1 MIKNINKNIFV
12 FSIVSI
18 LFGQSPDQVLND
30 GRAQL
35 ANGDYE
41 QAEVLFKKALGMDP
55 TFSPA
60 MLELARINLRF
71 GKMKNTQ
78 EFLRQAIDI
87 DPENQEYRD
96 EFDRINEINTLMSD
110 ASRYMSDSDF
120 DNAFESYRIVLE
132 KFPFFSEA
140 AFSKGLVRYREKKL
154 DEAVIHFKKALEINP
169 YHEKARTAMDNVTKK
184 AFNDGNRS
192 YKRGDLDG
200 AIESYQKVLDFDD
213 SFYQA
218 HYQIGVIEAKMGNR
232 DRAIEHYESSLSIN
246 PDFYKGWFA
255 LGLSKKSN
263 GDNMGAISAFNSAV
277 EVYPA
282 YDKAYGAMGE
292 IYFNE
297 KNYEKAIEVL
307 NTSVQVN
314 PNYSK
319 GYSTLGVV
327 YIEME
332 EWGNAVNNLVLAT
345 TYNEKDA
352 MSWYRLSSAYNKL
365 GDCENAQEAARNA
378 TDYKKNFGGAWV
390 ELGISV
396 WCNGKGNKIAA
407 VNALEKGRKDRSW
420 RKIAEYEM
428 DKIMNPQKYQD

>member
-110 ASRYMSDSDF
+110 ASRYMSNSDF

-218 HYQIGVIEAKMGNR
+218 HYQIGVIKAKMGDR

>member
-110 ASRYMSDSDF
+110 ASRYMSNSDF

-232 DRAIEHYESSLSIN
+232 SRAIEHYESSLSIN

>member
-87 DPENQEYRD
+87 DPKNQEYRD
-96 EFDRINEINTLMSD
+96 EFNRINEINTLMSD

-140 AFSKGLVRYREKKL
+140 AFSKGLVRYREKNL

-200 AIESYQKVLDFDD
+200 AIESYRKVLDFDD

-218 HYQIGVIEAKMGNR
+218 HYQIGVIKAKMGDR

>member
-18 LFGQSPDQVLND
+18 LFGQSPDRVLND
-30 GRAQL
+30 GKAQL
-35 ANGDYE
+35 ANGEYE

>member
-30 GRAQL
+30 GREQL

-140 AFSKGLVRYREKKL
+140 AFSKGLVRYREKNL
-154 DEAVIHFKKALEINP
+154 DEADIHFKKALEINP

-200 AIESYQKVLDFDD
+200 AIESYRKVLDFDD

>member
-1 MIKNINKNIFV
+1 MVNNLIKNIFIF
-12 FSIVSI
+12 SLVSL
-18 LFGQSPDQVLND
+18 LFGQSPDKVLND
-30 GRAQL
+30 GKEQL
-35 ANGDYE
+35 AKGDYE
-41 QAEVLFKKALGMDP
+41 QAEILFRKVLEMDP

-71 GKMKNTQ
+71 GKMKDTQ

-87 DPENQEYRD
+87 DPENQEYRG

-110 ASRYMSDSDF
+110 ASRYMGDSDF

-140 AFSKGLVRYREKKL
+140 SFSKGLVRYREKNL
-154 DEAVIHFKKALEINP
+154 DEAVAHFKKALEINP
-169 YHEKARTAMDNVTKK
+169 YHEKARTALGNVTKK
-184 AFNDGNRS
+184 SFNDGNRS

-200 AIESYQKVLDFDD
+200 ALDSYRKVLEYDEG
-213 SFYQA
+213 FYQA

-232 DRAIEHYESSLSIN
+232 DRAIDHYEASLEIN
-246 PDFYKGWFA
+246 PNFYKGWFA
-255 LGLSKKSN
+255 LGLSRKSN
-263 GDNMGAISAFNSAV
+263 GDNSGAISAFNSAV
-277 EVYPA
+277 DVYPA

-292 IYFNE
+292 IYLNE
-297 KNYEKAIEVL
+297 KNFEKAIEVL

-327 YIEME
+327 YIEIE

-352 MSWYRLSSAYNKL
+352 MSWYRLASAYNNL
-365 GDCENAQEAARNA
+365 GECVNAQEAARNS
-378 TDYKKNFGGAWV
+378 TEYKKNFGGAWI
-390 ELGISV
+390 ELGVST

-407 VNALEKGRKDRSW
+407 VNALEKARKDRSW

-428 DKIMNPQKYQD
+428 DKIMNPQKYQN

>member
-110 ASRYMSDSDF
+110 ASRYMSNSDF

-200 AIESYQKVLDFDD
+200 AIESYRKVLDFDD

-297 KNYEKAIEVL
+297 KN
-307 NTSVQVN
+307 S
-314 PNYSK
+314 YS
-319 GYSTLGVV
+319 
-327 YIEME
+327 
-332 EWGNAVNNLVLAT
+332 
-345 TYNEKDA
+345 
-352 MSWYRLSSAYNKL
+352 
-365 GDCENAQEAARNA
+365 
-378 TDYKKNFGGAWV
+378 
-390 ELGISV
+390 
-396 WCNGKGNKIAA
+396 
-407 VNALEKGRKDRSW
+407 
-420 RKIAEYEM
+420 
-428 DKIMNPQKYQD
+428 

>member
-1 MIKNINKNIFV
+1 MNNIFI
-12 FSIVSI
+12 FLIVSF
-18 LFGQSPDQVLND
+18 LSGQSPDQVLND
-30 GRAQL
+30 GKVQL
-35 ANGDYE
+35 NNGNYE
-41 QAEVLFKKALGMDP
+41 QAEILFKKALGMDP

-120 DNAFESYRIVLE
+120 YNAFESYRIVLE

-140 AFSKGLVRYREKKL
+140 AFSKGLVRYREKNL

-200 AIESYQKVLDFDD
+200 AIESYRKVLDFDD

-218 HYQIGVIEAKMGNR
+218 HYQIGVIKAKMGDR

>member
-1 MIKNINKNIFV
+1 MVNNLIKNIFIF
-12 FSIVSI
+12 SLVSL
-18 LFGQSPDQVLND
+18 LFGQSPDKVLND
-30 GRAQL
+30 GKEQL
-35 ANGDYE
+35 AKGDYA
-41 QAEVLFKKALGMDP
+41 QAEILFRKVLEMDP

-71 GKMKNTQ
+71 GKMKDTQ

-87 DPENQEYRD
+87 DPENQEYRG

-110 ASRYMSDSDF
+110 ASRYMGDSDF

-140 AFSKGLVRYREKKL
+140 SFSKGLVRYREKNL
-154 DEAVIHFKKALEINP
+154 DEAVAHFKKALEINP
-169 YHEKARTAMDNVTKK
+169 YHEKARTALDNVTKK
-184 AFNDGNRS
+184 SFNDGNRS

-200 AIESYQKVLDFDD
+200 ALDSYRKVLEYDEG
-213 SFYQA
+213 FYQA

-232 DRAIEHYESSLSIN
+232 DRAIGHYEASLEIN
-246 PDFYKGWFA
+246 PNFYKGWFA
-255 LGLSKKSN
+255 LGLSRKSN
-263 GDNMGAISAFNSAV
+263 GDNSGAISAFNSAV
-277 EVYPA
+277 DVYPA

-292 IYFNE
+292 IYLNE
-297 KNYEKAIEVL
+297 KNFEKAIEVL

-327 YIEME
+327 YIEIE

-352 MSWYRLSSAYNKL
+352 MSWYRLASAYNNL
-365 GDCENAQEAARNA
+365 GECVNAQEAARNS
-378 TDYKKNFGGAWV
+378 TEYKKNFGGAWI
-390 ELGISV
+390 ELGVST

-407 VNALEKGRKDRSW
+407 VNALEKARKDRSW

-428 DKIMNPQKYQD
+428 DKIMNPQKYQN

>member
-110 ASRYMSDSDF
+110 ASRYMSNSDF

-154 DEAVIHFKKALEINP
+154 YESVIHFKKALEINP

-218 HYQIGVIEAKMGNR
+218 HYQIGVIKAKMGDR

-263 GDNMGAISAFNSAV
+263 GDNMGAISAFNSAI

>member
-110 ASRYMSDSDF
+110 ASRYMSNSDF

-140 AFSKGLVRYREKKL
+140 AFSKGLVRYREKNL

-218 HYQIGVIEAKMGNR
+218 HYQIGVIKAKMGDR